1 MDFKKKKGK
10 NRNII
15 KDMMG
20 VGNNRKIQGVCY
32 IGHGNSFNNRELLEK
47 LNKLELDHSQEESTS
62 PQTKFNM
69 RSKEEHMRKIKK
81 TKKV

>member
-32 IGHGNSFNNRELLEK
+32 IGHGDSFNNRQLLK
-47 LNKLELDHSQEESTS
+47 NLLIDYYTFL
-62 PQTKFNM
+62 
-69 RSKEEHMRKIKK
+69 
-81 TKKV
+81 

>member
-32 IGHGNSFNNRELLEK
+32 IGHGNSFNKRQLLEK
-47 LNKLELDHSQEESTS
+47 LNKLGLDHSQDESTS
-62 PQTKFNM
+62 P
-69 RSKEEHMRKIKK
+69 
-81 TKKV
+81 

>member
-1 MDFKKKKGK
+1 MRIIGWDIGGAHVKAIIIDFKKKKGK

-32 IGHGNSFNNRELLEK
+32 IGHGDSFNNRQLLEK
-47 LNKLELDHSQEESTS
+47 MNKLELDHSQEESTS
-62 PQTKFNM
+62 P
-69 RSKEEHMRKIKK
+69 
-81 TKKV
+81 